1 MNFLG
6 KKKIWYLIISW
17 IVISVGLI
25 CLFIFKLKPGIDFAG
40 GSLIEVEINKQTNI
54 GEIKDALK
62 DHDLPNLNIYQIG
75 ERGWILKTKEINE
88 EKKNQSIVAL
98 GKVGETTEKRFESV
112 GPTVSNDLRKKSILA
127 ISLATIALIFY
138 IAIAFYRL
146 PKFLSPWK
154 FGLAAIVALAHDL
167 LVVLGAFAIF
177 GHFLGYEIDSLFITA
192 MLTILGFSVHDTIVV
207 FDRIRENF
215 RSDSPVS
222 HLKLEEVANFSIVQT
237 IARSLNTSLTII
249 LVLLAM
255 LVLGGQTL
263 QPFILALL
271 VGMITGTYS
280 SIFIATPLLIF
291 WHKNK

>member
-6 KKKIWYLIISW
+6 KKKKWYLVISW
-17 IVISVGLI
+17 IVISIGLA
-25 CLFIFKLKPGIDFAG
+25 CLFVFKLKPGIDFAG
-40 GSLIEVEINKQTNI
+40 GSLIEVDINKQTSIN
-54 GEIKDALK
+54 EIKDTLI
-62 DHDLPNLNIYQIG
+62 DEDLPNLNIYQIG
-75 ERGWILKTKEINE
+75 ERGWILKTKEISE
-88 EKKNQSIVAL
+88 EKKNQTIKSL
-98 GKVGETTEKRFESV
+98 GKVGETIEKRFESV

-127 ISLATIALIFY
+127 ISLATTALIFY

-167 LVVLGAFAIF
+167 LVVLGTFAIF

-222 HLKLEEVANFSIVQT
+222 HLKLEEVANYSIVQT

-280 SIFIATPLLIF
+280 SIFIATPLLIY
-291 WHKNK
+291 WHKGK

>member
-6 KKKIWYLIISW
+6 KKKKWYLVISW
-17 IVISVGLI
+17 IVISIGLA
-25 CLFIFKLKPGIDFAG
+25 CLFVFKLKPGIDFAG
-40 GSLIEVEINKQTNI
+40 GSLIEVDINKQTSIN
-54 GEIKDALK
+54 EIKDTLI
-62 DHDLPNLNIYQIG
+62 DEDLPNLNIYQIG
-75 ERGWILKTKEINE
+75 ERGWILKTKEISE
-88 EKKNQSIVAL
+88 EKKNQTIKSL
-98 GKVGETTEKRFESV
+98 GKVGETIEKRFESV

-127 ISLATIALIFY
+127 ISLATTALIFY

-222 HLKLEEVANFSIVQT
+222 HLKLEEVANYSIVQT

-280 SIFIATPLLIF
+280 SIFIATPLLIY
-291 WHKNK
+291 WHKGK

>member
-6 KKKIWYLIISW
+6 KKKKWYLVISW
-17 IVISVGLI
+17 IIISIGLA
-25 CLFIFKLKPGIDFAG
+25 CLFVFKLKPGIDFAG
-40 GSLIEVEINKQTNI
+40 GSLIEVDINKQTSIN
-54 GEIKDALK
+54 EIKDTLI
-62 DHDLPNLNIYQIG
+62 DEDLPNLNIYQIG
-75 ERGWILKTKEINE
+75 ERGWILKTKEISE
-88 EKKNQSIVAL
+88 EKKNQTIKSL
-98 GKVGETTEKRFESV
+98 GKVGETIEKRFESV

-127 ISLATIALIFY
+127 ISLATTALIFY

-222 HLKLEEVANFSIVQT
+222 HLKLEEVANYSIVQT

-280 SIFIATPLLIF
+280 SIFIATPLLIY
-291 WHKNK
+291 WHKGK